1 MTRPHPPTGPGADHP
16 TPAGAAA
23 DGPAGNPG
31 GATGAPGS
39 AAGALGSAAG
49 GPAGAAGGP
58 AGAAGGPAGAV
69 GGPAGAVGG
78 EAYRQLADDV
88 RGEPAASLA
97 RRGEAEAYFGRPGRA
112 LTRHPFAFGFT
123 AALGVLSAWLL
134 VQALAASA
142 SVLILIVVSLFLAIG
157 LNPAVRR
164 LEERGLSRQWAIA
177 AVFTAVIVFFV
188 GFGVAVVPPLATQ
201 TGDFV
206 TQLPTYIGELQNHP
220 QIRAL
225 DQQYQLLDRLQQYL
239 LSGDL
244 GRQVFGGLLGA
255 AGVVVSAVFSALT
268 VLILTLYLLA
278 SLRSITS
285 LGYRLVPAS
294 RRERVQLLGDEVIKR
309 IGGYVAGNL
318 LISLIAGVTTF
329 VFLSIARVPYA
340 LALSLI
346 VAITDLIPLVG
357 ATIGAAIGTLVGLFV
372 SVPTGIA
379 CLIFFIVYQQI
390 ENYLI
395 APRIMMSSV
404 DVPAAVTIIAA
415 LIGGTLLGVV
425 GALLAIPIAAAIQLV
440 LYEVTLPRQD
450 RH

>member
-1 MTRPHPPTGPGADHP
+1 MTRPHPPAGSSAGRPTSGDHTPAAAGPGTEGRAEP
-16 TPAGAAA
+16 GAATGSGEVLA
-23 DGPAGNPG
+23 VAHPASDDG
-31 GATGAPGS
+31 
-39 AAGALGSAAG
+39 
-49 GPAGAAGGP
+49 
-58 AGAAGGPAGAV
+58 
-69 GGPAGAVGG
+69 
-78 EAYRQLADDV
+78 
-88 RGEPAASLA
+88 RGEPAASRA
-97 RRGEAEAYFGRPGRA
+97 RRGEADAFFGRPGRA
-112 LTRHPFAFGFT
+112 LTGHPFAFGFT

-142 SVLILIVVSLFLAIG
+142 SVLILIAVSLFLAIG
-157 LNPAVRR
+157 LNPAVRW
-164 LEERGLSRQWAIA
+164 LEERGMSRRWAIT
-177 AVFTAVIVFFV
+177 AVFAAVIVFFV

-201 TGDFV
+201 SADFFS
-206 TQLPTYIGELQNHP
+206 QLPAYIGQLQNHP

-255 AGVVVSAVFSALT
+255 AGVLVSAVFSALT

-278 SLRSITS
+278 SLRSITA
-285 LGYRLVPAS
+285 LGYRLVPAT
-294 RRERVQLLGDEVIKR
+294 RRERVRLLGDEVIKR

-329 VFLSIARVPYA
+329 VFLWIADVPYA
-340 LALSLI
+340 LALSLM

-357 ATIGAAIGTLVGLFV
+357 ATIGAAVVTLVGLFV

-395 APRIMMSSV
+395 APRVMMSSV
-404 DVPAAVTIIAA
+404 EVPAAATVIAA

-440 LYEVTLPRQD
+440 LHEVTLPRQD

>member
-16 TPAGAAA
+16 SPAGTAAHPSPAGTAA
-23 DGPAGNPG
+23 DGSADAPA
-31 GATGAPGS
+31 GATGAPGD
-39 AAGALGSAAG
+39 AAG
-49 GPAGAAGGP
+49 GTA
-58 AGAAGGPAGAV
+58 
-69 GGPAGAVGG
+69 G
-78 EAYRQLADDV
+78 EAADRDAYRLLADDV
-88 RGEPAASLA
+88 RGEPAASRG
-97 RRGEAEAYFGRPGRA
+97 RRGEVEGYFGRPGRA
-112 LTRHPFAFGFT
+112 LTGHPFAFGFT

-157 LNPAVRR
+157 LNPAVTR
-164 LEERGLSRQWAIA
+164 LEERGLSRQWAIT
-177 AVFTAVIVFFV
+177 AVFAAVIVFFV

-206 TQLPTYIGELQNHP
+206 TQLPAYIGELQNHP
-220 QIRAL
+220 QVRAL

-294 RRERVQLLGDEVIKR
+294 RRERVRLLGDEVIKR

-372 SVPTGIA
+372 SLPTGIA

-415 LIGGTLLGVV
+415 LIGGALLGVV